1 MEYDMA
7 NKIYPGISAFFA
19 NRTQPNDNHNWLVN
33 HARPFLSLTF
43 TDNAGK
49 RTYDDLFL
57 TDKVAVKSSTKTF
70 TIKAPANSTVIV
82 IPNNLN
88 RPLFNIAHKA

>member
-1 MEYDMA
+1 MA
-7 NKIYPGISAFFA
+7 QNKIYPGISAFFA
-19 NRTQPNDNHNWLVN
+19 NRDGNHSWLSN

-49 RTYDDLFL
+49 RTYDDLFV
-57 TDKVAVKSSTKTF
+57 TDKVSVTSSDKAQTVKV
-70 TIKAPANSTVIV
+70 PANFTVIA